1 MTRDRSKA
9 ELQSELE
16 DLRARLAEAEEA
28 LRAIRNGEVDAVVVA
43 GGRGEQ
49 VYTRSGADR
58 IYRQFIETMREGAV
72 TVSAAGVILYC
83 NARMAEM
90 LGRPLGQVL
99 GTALRDYLP
108 SADQWVVEGIPR
120 QAGKEASRREVS
132 LMAGDGSQVP
142 VYVSASLMASEG
154 EEWTTLYVLTDL
166 TEHKSY
172 ERIVAAERLAR
183 LILEQA
189 AEVIIV

>member
-1 MTRDRSKA
+1 MTRGGGNRYVTRERSRA
-9 ELQSELE
+9 ELVSELKS
-16 DLRARLAEAEEA
+16 LRAQLAEAEEV

-99 GTALRDYLP
+99 GTPLRDHFP
-108 SADQWVVEGIPR
+108 PADQWAVDGIPR
-120 QAGKEASRREVS
+120 QGATEASRREVS
-132 LMAGDGSQVP
+132 LMAGDGRQVP
-142 VYVSASLMASEG
+142 VYLSASLLPSGLDPAW
-154 EEWTTLYVLTDL
+154 WTG
-166 TEHKSY
+166 
-172 ERIVAAERLAR
+172 
-183 LILEQA
+183 
-189 AEVIIV
+189 